1 MTAKEMFEKLGFVKE
16 SLEEGIEYLEFSYA
30 DNNIEFNNFMK
41 EVYVRGVGI
50 NVAMLAAIN
59 KQVDELGWLDE

>member
-1 MTAKEMFEKLGFVKE
+1 MKAEEMFEKLGFVKE
-16 SLEEGIEYLEFSYA
+16 DLEEGIEYLEFSYA

-59 KQVDELGWLDE
+59 KQADELGWLDE